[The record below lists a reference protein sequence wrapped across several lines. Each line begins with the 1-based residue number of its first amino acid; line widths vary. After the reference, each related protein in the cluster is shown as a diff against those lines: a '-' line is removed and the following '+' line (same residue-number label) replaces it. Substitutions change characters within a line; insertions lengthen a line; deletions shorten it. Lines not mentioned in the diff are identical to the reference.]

1 MKESKFQKKLIG
13 ILEKEY
19 PGCLILKNDPTYIQ
33 GIPDLLV
40 LYKNKWAALECKD
53 EVDAAHQPNQ
63 DDYVEMLNNMSY
75 SNFVYPEN
83 LEEVLD
89 DIQRTF
95 KPRRKARASRS
106 K

>member
-1 MKESKFQKKLIG
+1 MKESKFQKDVIDF
-13 ILEKEY
+13 LEEEY
-19 PGCLILKNDPTYIQ
+19 PGCLIIKNDPTYIQ
-33 GIPDLLV
+33 GIPDFLV
-40 LYKNKWAALECKD
+40 LYKNKWAALEFKKS
-53 EVDAAHQPNQ
+53 EDATHQPNQ